1 MQIKFVGAIGR
12 VTGSCTWLKYEKTN
26 VEFLVDCGMVQ
37 GEENNQYENKK
48 AFPFEPC
55 NIKFVLLTHAHL
67 DHCGLIPRLYKE
79 GFNGKVYC
87 TSATAKLSQIIL
99 NDAANQSKSLYTK
112 DNVQQI
118 RYHAVDDTKEF
129 KWGKAMWLDE
139 SIQYYF
145 LRSAHILGSASI
157 GLMWQESNYPPN
169 QMLFT
174 GDIGNNTEENAYQ
187 SLLKY
192 RQKPFE
198 GTKNIVIESTYG
210 NSVHDSANT
219 SFDNRI
225 KKLEKEILDTVSIK
239 RGQLI
244 IPAFSLHRTQEIIMD
259 IYYLFAIKWKKNPP
273 KCLQPLRKKVHKQVF
288 HDYIESLEGID
299 CNKNDL
305 YEDNGSEY
313 ILKEEY
319 KKQYQ
324 NSQFLMN
331 IPIHVTLDSMMAKEI
346 SKIYAKELCRPT
358 YNEKEKINKYHNRNE
373 RLKQWF
379 NMEDDEI
386 NQVLTQLYTED
397 LCKIGIHSLKY
408 SKSVSSSN
416 SPEVIVT
423 GAGMCDEGNILKHL
437 QRVLADSKNTILLT
451 GYQSTGTNGSLLS
464 QLQTMSEN
472 EKENNF
478 IKLIDGKK
486 FPCSD
491 IHAEIHSLKGYSGH
505 ADQRSLLEY
514 LFTNDSVRQ
523 YTIPTIFLNHGTN
536 ASRNGLRKAIEDY
549 KDLLRNQTNSPERFQ
564 TNVIWISKK
573 DVVFDL
579 EKQSWI
585 DNSLSDINSKE
596 LIDIKNM
603 LQLVIDHLGIKL
615 ETCCSS

>member
-12 VTGSCTWLKYEKTN
+12 VTGSCTWLKYERTGI
-26 VEFLVDCGMVQ
+26 EFLVDCGMVQ
-37 GEENNQYENKK
+37 GEENDAYENKK
-48 AFPFEPC
+48 SFPFEPC
-55 NIKFVLLTHAHL
+55 DIKFILLTHAHL

-79 GFNGKVYC
+79 GFCGKVYC
-87 TSATAKLSQIIL
+87 TSATAKLSKIIL
-99 NDAANQSKSLYTK
+99 LDAAKQSKGLYSK
-112 DNVQQI
+112 QDVEQI
-118 RYHAVDDTKEF
+118 KYHKVDDTPEF
-129 KWGKAMWLDE
+129 RWGKSMWFEDCL
-139 SIQYYF
+139 QYYF

-157 GLMWQESNYPPN
+157 GLMWQESNCPTN
-169 QMLFT
+169 QILFT

-210 NSVHDSANT
+210 NSMHDLANT
-219 SFDNRI
+219 SFENRI
-225 KKLEKEILDTVSIK
+225 EKLEKEILDTVSIK

-259 IYYLFAIKWKKNPP
+259 LYYLFAVKWKKNPP
-273 KCLQPLRKKVHKQVF
+273 KCHQPLRKKVNKEVF

-305 YEDNGSEY
+305 YENNESEY

-324 NSQFLMN
+324 NSKFLMN

-358 YNEKEKINKYHNRNE
+358 YNEKEKITKYHSRNE
-373 RLKQWF
+373 NLKPWL
-379 NMEDDEI
+379 NMEDAEI
-386 NQVLTQLYTED
+386 NQILGQLYKED

-423 GAGMCDEGNILKHL
+423 GSGMCDEGNILKHL
-437 QRVLADSKNTILLT
+437 QRVLGDSKNTILLT
-451 GYQSTGTNGSLLS
+451 GYQSKGTNGSLLS

-478 IKLIDGKK
+478 IKLVEGGKIA
-486 FPCSD
+486 CCD
-491 IHAEIHSLKGYSGH
+491 IRAEIHVLKGYSGH
-505 ADQRSLLEY
+505 ADQKSLLEY
-514 LFTNDSVRQ
+514 LFTNDSDRK

-536 ASRNGLRKAIEDY
+536 ANRNGLKKAIEDY
-549 KDLLRNQTNSPERFQ
+549 RDYLRNETNSPERFQ

-573 DVVFDL
+573 DTIFDL

-585 DNSLSDINSKE
+585 DNSPSDINKE
-596 LIDIKNM
+596 LVEMKNM
-603 LQLVIDHLGIKL
+603 LQLIMDYLGIKL
-615 ETCCSS
+615 ENCC